1 MNINTNTITTWPI
14 NERPREKLLTQ
25 GAAALSDSELLAI
38 FIRTG
43 IKGKTAVDLAR
54 ELLHQHGN
62 LRNLLTSNLETIGKL
77 AGFGKA
83 KYAEIQAAL
92 ELARRHLQA
101 TLNDKDI
108 INNADLAALYLT
120 AKLRDC
126 KNEIFACLFLN
137 NQHQVI
143 SYNELFQGSI
153 NNATI
158 YPREV
163 VKKALEYNASNVILA
178 HNHTSG
184 PPTPSLADKRLTKEM
199 QKILAIIEVQVVD
212 HIIISENT
220 FFSFAKENLLKTGI
234 NET

>member
-1 MNINTNTITTWPI
+1 MNINTNTINTWPI
-14 NERPREKLLTQ
+14 NERPREKLLAR
-25 GAAALSDSELLAI
+25 GADSLSDSELLAI

-54 ELLHQHGN
+54 ELLQQHGD
-62 LRNLLTSNLETIGKL
+62 LRTLLVSSPDTIGKL

-83 KYAEIQAAL
+83 KYAELQAAL
-92 ELARRHLQA
+92 ELARRHLKA

-108 INNADLAALYLT
+108 INNADLAYLYLT

-137 NQHQVI
+137 NQNQVI

-158 YPREV
+158 YPREIV
-163 VKKALEYNASNVILA
+163 TKALEYNASNVILA

-184 PPTPSLADKRLTKEM
+184 PPTPSLTDKRLTQEM
-199 QKILAIIEVQVVD
+199 QRILAIIEVKVVD

-220 FFSFAKENLLKTGI
+220 FFSFAKENLLKTSA